1 MKKQLFFTALIV
13 LAFMSVVAFKNS
25 ATNVPKKYASLTS
38 FADGTMYVEYEDKK
52 TEWLNKN
59 PNGPKFTT
67 VQEVNIISAKG
78 YDLVSTH
85 GGDKYHV
92 YVFEKE

>member
-1 MKKQLFFTALIV
+1 MKKQLFYI
-13 LAFMSVVAFKNS
+13 AFILLGFVSIVAFKNS

-38 FADGTMYVEYEDKK
+38 FADGTLYLEYEDKK
-52 TEWLNKN
+52 TEWLNKIA
-59 PNGPKFTT
+59 NGPKFTT

-78 YDLVSTH
+78 YNLVSTH